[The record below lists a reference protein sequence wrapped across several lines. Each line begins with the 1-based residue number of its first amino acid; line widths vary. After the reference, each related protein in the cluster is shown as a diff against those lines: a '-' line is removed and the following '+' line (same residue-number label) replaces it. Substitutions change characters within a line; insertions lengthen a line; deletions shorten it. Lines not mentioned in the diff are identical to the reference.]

1 MHMLFAIMA
10 HALVYIGMWQLVR
23 HYHLSPWLVL
33 VAGVVLSLLFRRS
46 GRHRRPNPP
55 FGGQCGRQQR
65 RGRGNT
71 KQQQPKDQDTVS
83 GPG

>member
-1 MHMLFAIMA
+1 MHVIFAMMA

-46 GRHRRPNPP
+46 GW
-55 FGGQCGRQQR
+55 RQGR
-65 RGRGNT
+65 RGRGNA
-71 KQQQPKDQDTVS
+71 KRRPQKDQDTVS
-83 GPG
+83 GPS

>member
-1 MHMLFAIMA
+1 MHMLFAMMA

-46 GRHRRPNPP
+46 GWH
-55 FGGQCGRQQR
+55 CR
-65 RGRGNT
+65 RGRGNA
-71 KQQQPKDQDTVS
+71 KQRQPKDQDTVS

>member
-1 MHMLFAIMA
+1 MHMLFAMMA

-33 VAGVVLSLLFRRS
+33 GAGVVLSLLFRRS
-46 GRHRRPNPP
+46 G
-55 FGGQCGRQQR
+55 GR
-65 RGRGNT
+65 RGRRYI
-71 KQQQPKDQDTVS
+71 KPRQRKDQDTIS

>member
-1 MHMLFAIMA
+1 MHMLFAMMA

-46 GRHRRPNPP
+46 GWHCRPNPP
-55 FGGQCGRQQR
+55 VGGQCGRRWRR
-65 RGRGNT
+65 RGRC
-71 KQQQPKDQDTVS
+71 DLDDRRERRER
-83 GPG
+83 GPGE

>member
-1 MHMLFAIMA
+1 MHMLFAMMA

-46 GRHRRPNPP
+46 GW
-55 FGGQCGRQQR
+55 RQGR
-65 RGRGNT
+65 RGRGNA
-71 KQQQPKDQDTVS
+71 KRRPQKDQDTVS
-83 GPG
+83 GPS

>member
-1 MHMLFAIMA
+1 MHMIFAMMA

-46 GRHRRPNPP
+46 GWR
-55 FGGQCGRQQR
+55 R
-65 RGRGNT
+65 RGLDDRRARR
-71 KQQQPKDQDTVS
+71 KR
-83 GPG
+83 GPGE